1 MAPKWLLPPI
11 PMKLWRGFWKPHHNL
26 ELMIDFSTWLAFAK
40 FVEWIVTGF
49 LETQSHNHLNFW
61 LAPNQIHIGICDWF
75 SPCFDIHVLNDHAS
89 QNPLGEEGSALL
101 HRGLWKCWL
110 QLRQKIFPK
119 TANIKQKLMPFFVQL
134 RLFLQG
140 GLVAKRS
147 RLLWS
152 KFMMIF
158 WQD

>member
-1 MAPKWLLPPI
+1 
-11 PMKLWRGFWKPHHNL
+11 
-26 ELMIDFSTWLAFAK
+26 MIASPDTY
-40 FVEWIVTGF
+40 EIVTGF
-49 LETQSHNHLNFW
+49 LETPSQFGIDDGFFNLIGFCQIRWMNCDGVSGNPITQSPELLARAKPNTYWHLWLVQSMFW
-61 LAPNQIHIGICDWF
+61 Y
-75 SPCFDIHVLNDHAS
+75 PCFEWSCIPD
-89 QNPLGEEGSALL
+89 GEEGSALL